1 MACPAAASLA
11 SARSTA
17 MRYGVGSIRNSRSP
31 VRAIWLSRTA
41 TSMTLPETSGAMRT
55 TKARTLASLV

>member
-1 MACPAAASLA
+1 
-11 SARSTA
+11 
-17 MRYGVGSIRNSRSP
+17 

-55 TKARTLASLV
+55 TKVRTLASLV